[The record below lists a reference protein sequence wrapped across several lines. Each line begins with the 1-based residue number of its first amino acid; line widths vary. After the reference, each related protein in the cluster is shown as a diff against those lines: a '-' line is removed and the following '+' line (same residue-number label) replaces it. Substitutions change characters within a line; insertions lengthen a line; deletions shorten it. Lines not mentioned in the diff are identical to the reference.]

1 MADLSV
7 SLGTAAETVQK
18 GSGREAPLSR
28 QEWLAALAERHGAAR
43 QEKFSRGRVA
53 ICGLGGLG
61 SRVAELLTRAG
72 TGYLRLIDFD
82 RLEATNLNRQWYFM
96 EQLGRYKA
104 EALAENLRRITP
116 YVELDVHTVRVT
128 EENLAGLLNDVDVI
142 VEAFDNAAC
151 KAMLVNGVRENFP
164 HCPLVAASGMAG
176 FVSANAMRVRRLSE
190 NFFLCGDGSSDAGAG
205 DGLYGARVNIC
216 SAQEALVVLQL
227 LAGELDN
234 IV

>member
-1 MADLSV
+1 MADLV
-7 SLGTAAETVQK
+7 A
-18 GSGREAPLSR
+18 GSDKYISKEAWLS
-28 QEWLAALAERHGAAR
+28 ALIERHGAAR

-72 TGYLRLIDFD
+72 VGYLRLIDFD

-104 EALAENLRRITP
+104 EALADNLRRITP
-116 YVELDVHTVRVT
+116 YAELDVHTVRIT
-128 EENLAGLLNDVDVI
+128 EDNIASLLADVDVI
-142 VEAFDNAAC
+142 VEAFDNATC
-151 KAMLVNGVRENFP
+151 KAMLVNGVREQFP
-164 HCPLVAASGMAG
+164 RCHLVAASGMAG
-176 FVSANAMRVRRLSE
+176 FASANAMRVRRLSE
-190 NFFLCGDGSSDAGAG
+190 NFYLCGDGRSAADAG

-227 LAGELDN
+227 LAGESVN

>member
-1 MADLSV
+1 MADLV
-7 SLGTAAETVQK
+7 A
-18 GSGREAPLSR
+18 GSDKYISKEAWLS
-28 QEWLAALAERHGAAR
+28 ALIERHGAAR

-72 TGYLRLIDFD
+72 VGYLRLIDFD

-96 EQLGRYKA
+96 EQLGMYKA
-104 EALAENLRRITP
+104 EALADNLRRITP
-116 YVELDVHTVRVT
+116 YAELDVHTVRIT
-128 EENLAGLLNDVDVI
+128 EDNLASLLADVDVI
-142 VEAFDNAAC
+142 VEAFDNATC
-151 KAMLVNGVRENFP
+151 KAMLVNGVREQFP
-164 HCPLVAASGMAG
+164 RCHLVAASGMAG
-176 FVSANAMRVRRLSE
+176 FASANAMRVRRLSE
-190 NFFLCGDGSSDAGAG
+190 NFYLCGDGRSAADAG

-227 LAGELDN
+227 LAGESVN

>member
-1 MADLSV
+1 MADLV
-7 SLGTAAETVQK
+7 A
-18 GSGREAPLSR
+18 GSDKYISKEAWLS
-28 QEWLAALAERHGAAR
+28 ALIERHGAAR

-72 TGYLRLIDFD
+72 VGYLRLIDFD

-104 EALAENLRRITP
+104 EALADNLRRITP
-116 YVELDVHTVRVT
+116 YAELDVHTVRIT
-128 EENLAGLLNDVDVI
+128 EDNLASLLADVDVI
-142 VEAFDNAAC
+142 VEAFDNATC
-151 KAMLVNGVRENFP
+151 KAMLVNGVREQFP
-164 HCPLVAASGMAG
+164 RCHLVAASGMAG
-176 FVSANAMRVRRLSE
+176 FASANAMRVRRLSE
-190 NFFLCGDGSSDAGAG
+190 NFYLCGDGRSAADAGY
-205 DGLYGARVNIC
+205 GLYGARVNIC

-227 LAGELDN
+227 LAGESVN

>member
-1 MADLSV
+1 MADLV
-7 SLGTAAETVQK
+7 A
-18 GSGREAPLSR
+18 GSDKYISKEAWLS
-28 QEWLAALAERHGAAR
+28 ALIERHGAAR

-72 TGYLRLIDFD
+72 VGYLRLIDFD

-104 EALAENLRRITP
+104 EALADNLRRITP
-116 YVELDVHTVRVT
+116 YAELDVHTVRIT
-128 EENLAGLLNDVDVI
+128 EDNLASLLADVDVI
-142 VEAFDNAAC
+142 VEAFDNATC
-151 KAMLVNGVRENFP
+151 KAMLVNGVREQFP
-164 HCPLVAASGMAG
+164 RCHLVAASGMAG
-176 FVSANAMRVRRLSE
+176 FASANAMRVRRLSE
-190 NFFLCGDGSSDAGAG
+190 NFYLCGDGRSATDAG

-227 LAGELDN
+227 LAGESVN

>member
-1 MADLSV
+1 MADLV
-7 SLGTAAETVQK
+7 A
-18 GSGREAPLSR
+18 GSDKYISKEAWLS
-28 QEWLAALAERHGAAR
+28 ALIERHGAAR

-72 TGYLRLIDFD
+72 VGYLRLIDFD

-96 EQLGRYKA
+96 EQLGMYKA
-104 EALAENLRRITP
+104 EALTDNLRRITP
-116 YVELDVHTVRVT
+116 YAELDVHTVRIT
-128 EENLAGLLNDVDVI
+128 EDNLASLLADVDVI
-142 VEAFDNAAC
+142 VEAFDNATC
-151 KAMLVNGVRENFP
+151 KAMLVNGVREQFP
-164 HCPLVAASGMAG
+164 RCHLVAASGMAG
-176 FVSANAMRVRRLSE
+176 FASANAMRVRRLSE
-190 NFFLCGDGSSDAGAG
+190 NFYLCGDGRSAADAG

-227 LAGELDN
+227 LAGESVN

>member
-7 SLGTAAETVQK
+7 SRDTSAERVQK
-18 GSGREAPLSR
+18 GSGREAHISR

-72 TGYLRLIDFD
+72 VGYLRLIDFD

-104 EALAENLRRITP
+104 EALADNLRRITP
-116 YVELDVHTVRVT
+116 YAELDVHTVRIT
-128 EENLAGLLNDVDVI
+128 EDNLASLLADVDVI
-142 VEAFDNAAC
+142 VEAFDNATC
-151 KAMLVNGVRENFP
+151 KAMLVNGVREQFP
-164 HCPLVAASGMAG
+164 RCHLVAASGMAG
-176 FVSANAMRVRRLSE
+176 FASANAMRVRRLSE
-190 NFFLCGDGSSDAGAG
+190 NFYLCGDGRSAADAG

-227 LAGELDN
+227 LAGESVN

>member
-1 MADLSV
+1 MADLVAGSDKYISKEAWLS
-7 SLGTAAETVQK
+7 SLI
-18 GSGREAPLSR
+18 
-28 QEWLAALAERHGAAR
+28 ERHGAAR

-72 TGYLRLIDFD
+72 VGYLRLIDFD

-104 EALAENLRRITP
+104 EALADNLRRITP
-116 YVELDVHTVRVT
+116 YAELDVHTVRIT
-128 EENLAGLLNDVDVI
+128 EDNLASLLADVDVI
-142 VEAFDNAAC
+142 VEAFDNATC
-151 KAMLVNGVRENFP
+151 KAMLVNGVREQFP
-164 HCPLVAASGMAG
+164 RCHLVAASGMAG
-176 FVSANAMRVRRLSE
+176 FASSNAMRVRRLSE
-190 NFFLCGDGSSDAGAG
+190 NFYLCGDGRSAADAG

-227 LAGELDN
+227 LAGESVN

>member
-1 MADLSV
+1 MADLV
-7 SLGTAAETVQK
+7 A
-18 GSGREAPLSR
+18 GSDKYISKEAWLS
-28 QEWLAALAERHGAAR
+28 ALIERHGAAR
-43 QEKFSRGRVA
+43 QVKFSRGRVA

-72 TGYLRLIDFD
+72 VGYLRLIDFD

-104 EALAENLRRITP
+104 EALADNLRRITP
-116 YVELDVHTVRVT
+116 YAELDVHTVRIT
-128 EENLAGLLNDVDVI
+128 EDNLASLLADVDVI
-142 VEAFDNAAC
+142 VEAFDNATC
-151 KAMLVNGVRENFP
+151 KAMLVNGVREQFP
-164 HCPLVAASGMAG
+164 RCHLVAASGMAG
-176 FVSANAMRVRRLSE
+176 FASANAMRVRRLSE
-190 NFFLCGDGSSDAGAG
+190 NFYLCGDGRSAADAG

-227 LAGELDN
+227 LAGESVN

>member
-1 MADLSV
+1 MADLV
-7 SLGTAAETVQK
+7 A
-18 GSGREAPLSR
+18 GSDKYISKEAWLS
-28 QEWLAALAERHGAAR
+28 ALIERHGAAR

-72 TGYLRLIDFD
+72 VGYLRLIDFD

-104 EALAENLRRITP
+104 EALADNLRRITP
-116 YVELDVHTVRVT
+116 YAELDVHTVRIT
-128 EENLAGLLNDVDVI
+128 EDNLVSLLADLDVI
-142 VEAFDNAAC
+142 VEAFDNATC
-151 KAMLVNGVRENFP
+151 KAMLVNGVREQFP
-164 HCPLVAASGMAG
+164 RCHLVAASGMAG
-176 FVSANAMRVRRLSE
+176 FASANAMRVRRLSE
-190 NFFLCGDGSSDAGAG
+190 NFYLCGDGRSAADAG

-227 LAGELDN
+227 LAGESVN

>member
-1 MADLSV
+1 MADLV
-7 SLGTAAETVQK
+7 A
-18 GSGREAPLSR
+18 GSDKYISKEAWLS
-28 QEWLAALAERHGAAR
+28 ALIERHGAAR

-72 TGYLRLIDFD
+72 VGYLRLIDFD

-104 EALAENLRRITP
+104 EALADNLRRITP
-116 YVELDVHTVRVT
+116 YAELDVHTVRIT
-128 EENLAGLLNDVDVI
+128 EDNLASLLADVDVI
-142 VEAFDNAAC
+142 VEAFDNATC
-151 KAMLVNGVRENFP
+151 KAMLVNGVREQFP
-164 HCPLVAASGMAG
+164 RCHLVAASGMAG
-176 FVSANAMRVRRLSE
+176 FASANAMRVGRLSE
-190 NFFLCGDGSSDAGAG
+190 NFYLCGDGRSAADAG

-227 LAGELDN
+227 LAGESVN

>member
-7 SLGTAAETVQK
+7 SLGTAAEQVQT
-18 GSGREAPLSR
+18 GGGREAFLSR

-176 FVSANAMRVRRLSE
+176 FASANAMRVRRLSE

-227 LAGELDN
+227 LAGELDH

>member
-1 MADLSV
+1 MADLV
-7 SLGTAAETVQK
+7 A
-18 GSGREAPLSR
+18 GSDKYISKEAWLS
-28 QEWLAALAERHGAAR
+28 ALIERHGAAR

-61 SRVAELLTRAG
+61 SRVAELLTGAG
-72 TGYLRLIDFD
+72 GGYLRLIDFD

-104 EALAENLRRITP
+104 EALADNLRRITP
-116 YVELDVHTVRVT
+116 YAELDVHTVRIT
-128 EENLAGLLNDVDVI
+128 EDNLASLLADVDVI
-142 VEAFDNAAC
+142 VEAFDNATC
-151 KAMLVNGVRENFP
+151 KAMLVNGVREQFP
-164 HCPLVAASGMAG
+164 RCHLVAASGMAG
-176 FVSANAMRVRRLSE
+176 FASANAMRVRRLSE
-190 NFFLCGDGSSDAGAG
+190 NFYLCGDGRSAADAG

-227 LAGELDN
+227 LAGESVN

>member
-1 MADLSV
+1 MADLV
-7 SLGTAAETVQK
+7 A
-18 GSGREAPLSR
+18 GSDKYISKEAWLS
-28 QEWLAALAERHGAAR
+28 AMIERHGAAR

-72 TGYLRLIDFD
+72 VGYLRLIDFD

-104 EALAENLRRITP
+104 EALADNLRRITP
-116 YVELDVHTVRVT
+116 YAELDVHTVRIT
-128 EENLAGLLNDVDVI
+128 EDNLASLLADVDVI
-142 VEAFDNAAC
+142 VEAFDNATC
-151 KAMLVNGVRENFP
+151 KAMLVNGVREQFP
-164 HCPLVAASGMAG
+164 RCHLVAASGMAG
-176 FVSANAMRVRRLSE
+176 FASANAMRVRRLSE
-190 NFFLCGDGSSDAGAG
+190 NFYLCGDGRSAADAG

-227 LAGELDN
+227 LAGESVN

>member
-1 MADLSV
+1 MADLV
-7 SLGTAAETVQK
+7 A
-18 GSGREAPLSR
+18 GSDKYISKEAWLS
-28 QEWLAALAERHGAAR
+28 ALIERHGAAR

-72 TGYLRLIDFD
+72 VGYLRLIDFD

-104 EALAENLRRITP
+104 EALADNLRRITP
-116 YVELDVHTVRVT
+116 YAELDVYTVRIT
-128 EENLAGLLNDVDVI
+128 EDNLASLLADVDVI
-142 VEAFDNAAC
+142 VEAFDNATC
-151 KAMLVNGVRENFP
+151 KAMLVNGVREQFP
-164 HCPLVAASGMAG
+164 RCHLVAASGMAG
-176 FVSANAMRVRRLSE
+176 FDSANAMRVRRLSE
-190 NFFLCGDGSSDAGAG
+190 NFYLCGDGRSAADAG

-227 LAGELDN
+227 LAGESVN

>member
-1 MADLSV
+1 MADLV
-7 SLGTAAETVQK
+7 A
-18 GSGREAPLSR
+18 GSDKYISKEAWLS
-28 QEWLAALAERHGAAR
+28 ALIERHGAAR

-72 TGYLRLIDFD
+72 VGYLRLIDFD

-104 EALAENLRRITP
+104 DALADNLRRITP
-116 YVELDVHTVRVT
+116 YAELDVHTVRIT
-128 EENLAGLLNDVDVI
+128 EDNLASLLADVDVI
-142 VEAFDNAAC
+142 VEAFDNATC
-151 KAMLVNGVRENFP
+151 KAMLVNGVREQFP
-164 HCPLVAASGMAG
+164 RCHLVAASGMAG
-176 FVSANAMRVRRLSE
+176 FASANAMRVRRLSE
-190 NFFLCGDGSSDAGAG
+190 NFYLCGDGRSAADAG

-227 LAGELDN
+227 LAGELVN

>member
-1 MADLSV
+1 MADLV
-7 SLGTAAETVQK
+7 A
-18 GSGREAPLSR
+18 GSDKYISKEAWLS
-28 QEWLAALAERHGAAR
+28 ALIERHGAAR

-72 TGYLRLIDFD
+72 VGYLRLIDFD

-104 EALAENLRRITP
+104 EALADNLRRITP
-116 YVELDVHTVRVT
+116 YAELDVHTVRIT
-128 EENLAGLLNDVDVI
+128 EDNLASLLADVDVI
-142 VEAFDNAAC
+142 VEAFDTAAC
-151 KAMLVNGVRENFP
+151 KAMLVNGVREKLP
-164 HCPLVAASGMAG
+164 QCPLVAASGMAG
-176 FVSANAMRVRRLSE
+176 FASANAMRVRRLSE
-190 NFFLCGDGSSDAGAG
+190 NFYLCGDGRSAADAG

-227 LAGELDN
+227 LAGESVN

>member
-1 MADLSV
+1 MADLV
-7 SLGTAAETVQK
+7 A
-18 GSGREAPLSR
+18 GSDKYISKEAGLS
-28 QEWLAALAERHGAAR
+28 ALIERHGAAR

-72 TGYLRLIDFD
+72 VGYLRLIDFD

-104 EALAENLRRITP
+104 EALADNLRRITP
-116 YVELDVHTVRVT
+116 YAELDVHTVRIT
-128 EENLAGLLNDVDVI
+128 EDNLASLLADVDVI
-142 VEAFDNAAC
+142 VEAFDNATC
-151 KAMLVNGVRENFP
+151 KAMLVNGVREQFP
-164 HCPLVAASGMAG
+164 RCHLVAASGMAG
-176 FVSANAMRVRRLSE
+176 FASANAMRVRRLSE
-190 NFFLCGDGSSDAGAG
+190 NFYLCGDGRSAADAG

-227 LAGELDN
+227 LAGESVN

>member
-1 MADLSV
+1 MADLV
-7 SLGTAAETVQK
+7 A
-18 GSGREAPLSR
+18 GSDKYISKEAWLS
-28 QEWLAALAERHGAAR
+28 ALIERHGAAR

-72 TGYLRLIDFD
+72 VRYLRLIDFD

-104 EALAENLRRITP
+104 EALADNLRRITP
-116 YVELDVHTVRVT
+116 YAELDVHTVRIT
-128 EENLAGLLNDVDVI
+128 EDNLASLLADVDVI
-142 VEAFDNAAC
+142 VEAFDNATC
-151 KAMLVNGVRENFP
+151 KAMLVNGVREQFP
-164 HCPLVAASGMAG
+164 RCHLVAASGMAG
-176 FVSANAMRVRRLSE
+176 FASANAMRVRRLSE
-190 NFFLCGDGSSDAGAG
+190 NFYLCGDGRSAADAG

-227 LAGELDN
+227 LAGESVN

>member
-1 MADLSV
+1 MADLV
-7 SLGTAAETVQK
+7 A
-18 GSGREAPLSR
+18 GSDKYISKEAWLS
-28 QEWLAALAERHGAAR
+28 ALIERHGAAR

-72 TGYLRLIDFD
+72 VGYIRLIDFD

-104 EALAENLRRITP
+104 EALADNLRRITP
-116 YVELDVHTVRVT
+116 YAELDVHTVRIT
-128 EENLAGLLNDVDVI
+128 EDNLASLLADVDVI
-142 VEAFDNAAC
+142 VEAFDNATC
-151 KAMLVNGVRENFP
+151 KAMLVNGVREQFP
-164 HCPLVAASGMAG
+164 RCHLVAASGMAG
-176 FVSANAMRVRRLSE
+176 FASANAMRVRRLSE
-190 NFFLCGDGSSDAGAG
+190 NFYLCGDGRSAADAG

-227 LAGELDN
+227 LAGESVN

>member
-1 MADLSV
+1 MADLV
-7 SLGTAAETVQK
+7 A
-18 GSGREAPLSR
+18 GSDKYISKEAWLS
-28 QEWLAALAERHGAAR
+28 ALIERHGAAR

-72 TGYLRLIDFD
+72 VGYLRLIDFD

-104 EALAENLRRITP
+104 EALADNLRRITP
-116 YVELDVHTVRVT
+116 YAELDVHTVRIT
-128 EENLAGLLNDVDVI
+128 EDNLASLLADVDVI
-142 VEAFDNAAC
+142 VEAFDNATC
-151 KAMLVNGVRENFP
+151 KAMLVNGVREQFP
-164 HCPLVAASGMAG
+164 RCHLVAASGMAG
-176 FVSANAMRVRRLSE
+176 FASANAMRVRRLSE
-190 NFFLCGDGSSDAGAG
+190 NFYLCGDGRSAADAG

-216 SAQEALVVLQL
+216 SALEALVVLQL
-227 LAGELDN
+227 LAGESVN

>member
-1 MADLSV
+1 MADLV
-7 SLGTAAETVQK
+7 A
-18 GSGREAPLSR
+18 GSDKYISKEAWLS
-28 QEWLAALAERHGAAR
+28 ALIERHGAAR

-72 TGYLRLIDFD
+72 VGYLRLIDFD

-104 EALAENLRRITP
+104 EALADNLRRITP
-116 YVELDVHTVRVT
+116 YAELDVHTVRIT
-128 EENLAGLLNDVDVI
+128 EDNLARLLADVDVI
-142 VEAFDNAAC
+142 VEAFDNATC
-151 KAMLVNGVRENFP
+151 KAMLVNGVREQFP
-164 HCPLVAASGMAG
+164 RCHLVAASGMAG
-176 FVSANAMRVRRLSE
+176 FASANAMRVRRLSE
-190 NFFLCGDGSSDAGAG
+190 NFYLCGDGRSAADAG

-227 LAGELDN
+227 LAGESVN

>member
-1 MADLSV
+1 MADLV
-7 SLGTAAETVQK
+7 A
-18 GSGREAPLSR
+18 GSDKYISKEAWLS
-28 QEWLAALAERHGAAR
+28 ALIERHGTAR

-72 TGYLRLIDFD
+72 VGYLRLIDFD

-104 EALAENLRRITP
+104 EALADNLRRITP
-116 YVELDVHTVRVT
+116 YAELDVHTVRIT
-128 EENLAGLLNDVDVI
+128 EDNLASLLADVDVI
-142 VEAFDNAAC
+142 VEAFDNATC
-151 KAMLVNGVRENFP
+151 KAMLVNGVREQFP
-164 HCPLVAASGMAG
+164 RCHLVAASGMAG
-176 FVSANAMRVRRLSE
+176 FASANAMRVRRLSE
-190 NFFLCGDGSSDAGAG
+190 NFYLCGDGRSAADAG

-227 LAGELDN
+227 LAGESVN

>member
-1 MADLSV
+1 MADLV
-7 SLGTAAETVQK
+7 A
-18 GSGREAPLSR
+18 GSDKYISKEAWLS
-28 QEWLAALAERHGAAR
+28 ALIERHGAAR

-72 TGYLRLIDFD
+72 VGYLRLIDFD

-104 EALAENLRRITP
+104 EALADNLRRITP
-116 YVELDVHTVRVT
+116 YAELDVHTVRIT
-128 EENLAGLLNDVDVI
+128 EDNLASLLADVDVI
-142 VEAFDNAAC
+142 VEAFDNATC
-151 KAMLVNGVRENFP
+151 KAMLVNGVREQFP
-164 HCPLVAASGMAG
+164 RCHLVAASGMAG
-176 FVSANAMRVRRLSE
+176 FASANAMRVRRLSE
-190 NFFLCGDGSSDAGAG
+190 NFSLCGDGRSAADAG

-227 LAGELDN
+227 LAGESVN

>member
-1 MADLSV
+1 MADLV
-7 SLGTAAETVQK
+7 A
-18 GSGREAPLSR
+18 GSDKYISKEAWLS
-28 QEWLAALAERHGAAR
+28 ALIERHGAAR

-72 TGYLRLIDFD
+72 VGYLRLIDFD

-104 EALAENLRRITP
+104 EALADNLRRITP
-116 YVELDVHTVRVT
+116 YAELDVHTVRIT
-128 EENLAGLLNDVDVI
+128 EDNLASLLADVDVI
-142 VEAFDNAAC
+142 VEAFDNATC
-151 KAMLVNGVRENFP
+151 KAMLVNGVREQFP
-164 HCPLVAASGMAG
+164 RCHLVAASGMAG
-176 FVSANAMRVRRLSE
+176 FASANAMRVRKLSE
-190 NFFLCGDGSSDAGAG
+190 NFYLCGDGRSAADAG

-227 LAGELDN
+227 LAGESVN

>member
-1 MADLSV
+1 MADLV
-7 SLGTAAETVQK
+7 A
-18 GSGREAPLSR
+18 GSDKYISKEAWLS
-28 QEWLAALAERHGAAR
+28 ALIERHGAAR

-72 TGYLRLIDFD
+72 VGYLRLIDFD

-104 EALAENLRRITP
+104 EALADNLRRITP
-116 YVELDVHTVRVT
+116 YAELDVHTVRIT
-128 EENLAGLLNDVDVI
+128 EDNLVSLLADVDVI
-142 VEAFDNAAC
+142 VEAFDNATC
-151 KAMLVNGVRENFP
+151 KAMLVNGVREQFP
-164 HCPLVAASGMAG
+164 RCHLVAASGMAG
-176 FVSANAMRVRRLSE
+176 FASANAMRVRRLSE
-190 NFFLCGDGSSDAGAG
+190 NFYLCGDGRSAADAG

-227 LAGELDN
+227 LAGESVN

>member
-1 MADLSV
+1 MADLV
-7 SLGTAAETVQK
+7 A
-18 GSGREAPLSR
+18 GSDKYISKEAWLS
-28 QEWLAALAERHGAAR
+28 ALIGRHGAAR
-43 QEKFSRGRVA
+43 QEKCSRGRVA

-72 TGYLRLIDFD
+72 VGYLRLIDFD

-104 EALAENLRRITP
+104 EALADNLRRITP
-116 YVELDVHTVRVT
+116 YAELDVHTVRIT
-128 EENLAGLLNDVDVI
+128 EDNLASLLADVDVI
-142 VEAFDNAAC
+142 VEAFDNATC
-151 KAMLVNGVRENFP
+151 KAMLVNGVREQFP
-164 HCPLVAASGMAG
+164 RCHLVAASGMAG
-176 FVSANAMRVRRLSE
+176 FSSANAMRVRRLSE
-190 NFFLCGDGSSDAGAG
+190 NFYLCGDGRSAADAG

-227 LAGELDN
+227 LAGESVN

>member
-1 MADLSV
+1 MADLV
-7 SLGTAAETVQK
+7 A
-18 GSGREAPLSR
+18 GSDKYISKEAWLS
-28 QEWLAALAERHGAAR
+28 ALIERHGAAR

-72 TGYLRLIDFD
+72 VGYLRLIDFD

-104 EALAENLRRITP
+104 EALADNLRRITP
-116 YVELDVHTVRVT
+116 YAELDVHTVRIT
-128 EENLAGLLNDVDVI
+128 EDNLASILADVDVI
-142 VEAFDNAAC
+142 VEAFDNATC
-151 KAMLVNGVRENFP
+151 KAMLVNGVREQFP
-164 HCPLVAASGMAG
+164 RCHLVAASGMAG
-176 FVSANAMRVRRLSE
+176 FASANAMRVRRLSD
-190 NFFLCGDGSSDAGAG
+190 NFYLCGDGRSAAEAG

-227 LAGELDN
+227 LAGESVN

>member
-1 MADLSV
+1 MADLV
-7 SLGTAAETVQK
+7 A
-18 GSGREAPLSR
+18 GSDKYISKEAWLS
-28 QEWLAALAERHGAAR
+28 ALIERHGAAR

-61 SRVAELLTRAG
+61 RRVAALLTRAG
-72 TGYLRLIDFD
+72 VGYLRLIDFD

-104 EALAENLRRITP
+104 EALADNLRRITP
-116 YVELDVHTVRVT
+116 YAELDVHTVRIT
-128 EENLAGLLNDVDVI
+128 EDNLASLLTDVDVM
-142 VEAFDNAAC
+142 VEAFDNATC
-151 KAMLVNGVRENFP
+151 KAMLVNGVREQFP
-164 HCPLVAASGMAG
+164 RCHLVAASGMAG
-176 FVSANAMRVRRLSE
+176 FASANAMRVRRLSE
-190 NFFLCGDGSSDAGAG
+190 NFYLCGDGRSAAEAG

-227 LAGELDN
+227 LAGESVN

>member
-1 MADLSV
+1 MADLV
-7 SLGTAAETVQK
+7 A
-18 GSGREAPLSR
+18 GSDKYISKEAWLS
-28 QEWLAALAERHGAAR
+28 ALIERHGAAR

-72 TGYLRLIDFD
+72 VGYLRLIDFD

-104 EALAENLRRITP
+104 EALADNLRRITP
-116 YVELDVHTVRVT
+116 YAELDVHTVRIT
-128 EENLAGLLNDVDVI
+128 EDNLASLLADVDVI
-142 VEAFDNAAC
+142 VEAFDNATC
-151 KAMLVNGVRENFP
+151 KAMLVNGVREQFP
-164 HCPLVAASGMAG
+164 RCHLVAASGMAG
-176 FVSANAMRVRRLSE
+176 FASANAMRVRRLSE
-190 NFFLCGDGSSDAGAG
+190 NFYLCGDGRSAADAG

-227 LAGELDN
+227 LSGESVN

>member
-7 SLGTAAETVQK
+7 SLGTAAEQVQT
-18 GSGREAPLSR
+18 GGGREAFLSR
-28 QEWLAALAERHGAAR
+28 QEWLEALAERHGAAR

-128 EENLAGLLNDVDVI
+128 EENLASLLNDVDVI

-176 FVSANAMRVRRLSE
+176 FASANAMRVRRLSE

-227 LAGELDN
+227 LAGELDH

>member
-1 MADLSV
+1 MADLV
-7 SLGTAAETVQK
+7 A
-18 GSGREAPLSR
+18 GSDKYISKEAWLS
-28 QEWLAALAERHGAAR
+28 ALIERHGAAR

-72 TGYLRLIDFD
+72 VGYLRLIDFD

-104 EALAENLRRITP
+104 EALADNLRRITP
-116 YVELDVHTVRVT
+116 YAELDVHTVRIT
-128 EENLAGLLNDVDVI
+128 EDNLARLLADVDVI
-142 VEAFDNAAC
+142 VEAFDNATC
-151 KAMLVNGVRENFP
+151 KAMLVNGVREQFP
-164 HCPLVAASGMAG
+164 RCHLVAASGMAG
-176 FVSANAMRVRRLSE
+176 FASANAMRVRRLSE
-190 NFFLCGDGSSDAGAG
+190 NFYLCGDGRSAAEAG

-227 LAGELDN
+227 LAGESVN

>member
-1 MADLSV
+1 MADLV
-7 SLGTAAETVQK
+7 A
-18 GSGREAPLSR
+18 GSDKYISKEAWLS
-28 QEWLAALAERHGAAR
+28 ALIERHGAAR

-72 TGYLRLIDFD
+72 VGYLRLIDFD

-104 EALAENLRRITP
+104 EALADNLRRITP
-116 YVELDVHTVRVT
+116 YAELDVHTVRIT
-128 EENLAGLLNDVDVI
+128 EDNLAILLADVDVI
-142 VEAFDNAAC
+142 VEAFDNATC
-151 KAMLVNGVRENFP
+151 KAMLVNGVREQFP
-164 HCPLVAASGMAG
+164 RCHLVAASGMAG
-176 FVSANAMRVRRLSE
+176 FASANAMRVRRLSE
-190 NFFLCGDGSSDAGAG
+190 NFYLCGDGRSAADAG

-227 LAGELDN
+227 LAGESVN

>member
-1 MADLSV
+1 MADLV
-7 SLGTAAETVQK
+7 A
-18 GSGREAPLSR
+18 GSDKYISKEAWLS
-28 QEWLAALAERHGAAR
+28 ALIERHGAAR

-72 TGYLRLIDFD
+72 VGYLRLIDFD

-104 EALAENLRRITP
+104 EALADNLRRITP
-116 YVELDVHTVRVT
+116 YAELDVHTVRIT
-128 EENLAGLLNDVDVI
+128 EDNLASLLADVDVI
-142 VEAFDNAAC
+142 VEAFDDATC
-151 KAMLVNGVRENFP
+151 KAMLVNGVREQFP
-164 HCPLVAASGMAG
+164 RCHLVAASGMAG
-176 FVSANAMRVRRLSE
+176 FASANAMRVRRLSE
-190 NFFLCGDGSSDAGAG
+190 NFYLCGDGRSAADAG

-227 LAGELDN
+227 LAGESVN

>member
-1 MADLSV
+1 MADLV
-7 SLGTAAETVQK
+7 A
-18 GSGREAPLSR
+18 GSDKYISKEAWLS
-28 QEWLAALAERHGAAR
+28 ALIERHGAAR

-72 TGYLRLIDFD
+72 VGYLRLIDFD

-104 EALAENLRRITP
+104 EALADNLRRITP
-116 YVELDVHTVRVT
+116 YAELDVHTVRIT
-128 EENLAGLLNDVDVI
+128 EDNLASLLADVDVI
-142 VEAFDNAAC
+142 VEAFDNATC
-151 KAMLVNGVRENFP
+151 KAMLVNGVREQFP
-164 HCPLVAASGMAG
+164 RCHLVAASGMAG
-176 FVSANAMRVRRLSE
+176 FASANAMRVRRLSE
-190 NFFLCGDGSSDAGAG
+190 NFYLCGDGRSAADAGH
-205 DGLYGARVNIC
+205 GLYGARVNIC

-227 LAGELDN
+227 LAGESVN